1 MCKINHSAFNLC
13 RLKIEKMSKGPMC
26 NVSDYEE
33 FALSVLPKSTA
44 DYYKSG
50 AENEYSLNQNRQA
63 FQRLRLRPRML
74 VDVSQLSCSTK
85 VFGEEVAIPIGIAPT
100 AMQKMAHP
108 SGECAN
114 AKAAGAM
121 GTIFTLSTISTSSI
135 EEVAEAAPDTVKWF
149 QLYIYKDRE
158 VTKKLV
164 QRAERSGF
172 KALVLT
178 VDAPIFGIRYADERN
193 RFSLPPHLRLANFSD
208 DKATK
213 VTEARDDQSS
223 LNAYVFSLLDQKLTW
238 KDIKWLKS
246 ITRLPIVL
254 KGILTA
260 EDAIIAAD
268 LGVEAIQVS
277 NHGARQL
284 DTVPAAIEALP
295 EIVKAV
301 GDRCEIFFDGGVRSG
316 TDVFKAVALGAKMVF
331 VGRPALWGLAHSGQ
345 QGVEH
350 ILKILKKELITSM
363 TLTGCTSLA
372 TISKSMV
379 VHENYYSRL

>member
-1 MCKINHSAFNLC
+1 
-13 RLKIEKMSKGPMC
+13 MSKGPMC

-33 FALSVLPKSTA
+33 YALSVLPKSTA

-50 AENEYSLNQNRQA
+50 AENEYSLNLNRQA

-74 VDVSQLSCSTK
+74 VDVSQLSCNTK

-108 SGECAN
+108 CGECAN

-135 EEVAEAAPDTVKWF
+135 EEVAEAAPDTIKWF

-158 VTKKLV
+158 VTKTLV
-164 QRAERSGF
+164 QRAERNGF

-178 VDAPIFGIRYADERN
+178 VDAPIFGIRYSDERN
-193 RFSLPPHLRLANFSD
+193 RFSLPPHLRLANFTD

-213 VTEARDDQSS
+213 VTETRDDQSS
-223 LNAYVFSLLDQKLTW
+223 LNAYVYSLLDQKLTW

-260 EDAIIAAD
+260 EDATIAAD

-284 DTVPAAIEALP
+284 DTVPASIEALP

-363 TLTGCTSLA
+363 TLTGCTSLT